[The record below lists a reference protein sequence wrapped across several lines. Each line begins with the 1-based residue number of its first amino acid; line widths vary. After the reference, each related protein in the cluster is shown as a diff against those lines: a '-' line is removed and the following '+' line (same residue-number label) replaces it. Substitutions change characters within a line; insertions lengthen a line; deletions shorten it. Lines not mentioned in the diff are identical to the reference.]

1 MQESE
6 KIKLESFIEEVG
18 KHKGRHTELVTV
30 YVPAGYNLNN
40 VTRQIEQEKSTASNI
55 KSKNTRKAVL
65 DSLEKI
71 ERQLKL
77 IGRTPENGLAVFAGN
92 ISETEGVEQIELWTI
107 EPPMPLKARLYRCDQ
122 DFVLEPL
129 KEMLE
134 IGELYGL
141 LVIDRKDATIGLLE
155 GKQIKVLKKLSSGV
169 PSKVRAGGQS
179 AARFSRITEGLAKE
193 FFRRVAEHMKEIFFD
208 MPRLKGILVGGPM
221 PTKDDFLEQG
231 NLATALKEKVVA
243 VKDLGY
249 VDEHGLK
256 LLVEASSEDLAE
268 QEIIKEKKLLENFF
282 NVLAKNPSKIAYGL
296 AEVKN
301 ALKKG
306 AVEILIL
313 SKKLEKEHIIEMT
326 KMAEDIASKV
336 EIVSV
341 ETPEGE
347 QFYSITKGF
356 GAILRFVI

>member
-6 KIKLESFIEEVG
+6 KLKLESFIEEVG
-18 KHKGRHTELVTV
+18 SHKGRHTELVTV
-30 YVPAGYNLNN
+30 YIPAGYNLNN

-77 IGRTPENGLAVFAGN
+77 IGRTPENGMAIFAGN
-92 ISETEGVEQIELWTI
+92 ISETEGVEKIELWTI

-179 AARFSRITEGLAKE
+179 SQRFARITEGLAKE

-208 MPRLKGILVGGPM
+208 MPKLKGILVGGPM

-231 NLATALKEKVVA
+231 NLATTLKEKVVA

-282 NVLAKNPSKIAYGL
+282 NILAKNPSRTAYGL
-296 AEVKN
+296 SEVKN
-301 ALKKG
+301 ALKRG
-306 AVEILIL
+306 AVEILLL
-313 SKKLEKEHIIEMT
+313 SKNLPKEHIIEMT
-326 KMAEDIASKV
+326 KMAEDIAAKV
-336 EIVSV
+336 EIVSM

-347 QFYSITKGF
+347 QFYNITKGF
-356 GAILRFVI
+356 GAILRFMI

>member
-6 KIKLESFIEEVG
+6 KIKLENFIEDVG

-30 YVPAGYNLNN
+30 YIPAGYNLNN

-77 IGRTPENGLAVFAGN
+77 IGRTPENGLAIFAGN

-134 IGELYGL
+134 VGELYGL

-155 GKQIKVLKKLSSGV
+155 GKQIKVLRKLTSGV

-179 AARFSRITEGLAKE
+179 SQRFHRITEGLAKA
-193 FFRRVAEHMKEIFFD
+193 FFRRVADNMKEIFFD
-208 MPRLKGILVGGPM
+208 MPKLKGILVGGPI
-221 PTKDDFLEQG
+221 PTKEEFLEQG
-231 NLATALKEKVVA
+231 NLATTLKEKVVA

-282 NVLAKNPSKIAYGL
+282 NVLAKNPSRVAYGL
-296 AEVKN
+296 SEVKN
-301 ALKKG
+301 ALQKG
-306 AVEILIL
+306 AVETLIL
-313 SKKLEKEHIIEMT
+313 SKKLAKEHIIEMT
-326 KMAEDIASKV
+326 RMAEDIAAKV

-347 QFYSITKGF
+347 QFYNITKGF

>member
-1 MQESE
+1 MKESE

-18 KHKGRHTELVTV
+18 SHKGRHTELVTV
-30 YVPAGYNLNN
+30 YIPAGYNLNN

-77 IGRTPENGLAVFAGN
+77 IGRTPKNGMAIFAGN
-92 ISETEGVEQIELWTI
+92 ISETEGVEKIELWAI

-179 AARFSRITEGLAKE
+179 SQRFARITEGLAKE

-208 MPRLKGILVGGPM
+208 MPKLKGILVGGPM

-231 NLATALKEKVVA
+231 NLATTLKEKVVA

-282 NVLAKNPSKIAYGL
+282 NILSKTPNKTAYGL
-296 AEVKN
+296 SEVEN

-306 AVEILIL
+306 AVEVLLL
-313 SKKLEKEHIIEMT
+313 SKKLAKEQIIEMT
-326 KMAEDIASKV
+326 KMAEDIAAKV
-336 EIVSV
+336 EIVSM

-347 QFYSITKGF
+347 QFYNITKGF
-356 GAILRFVI
+356 GAILRFMI

>member
-6 KIKLESFIEEVG
+6 KIKLESFIEDVG

-30 YVPAGYNLNN
+30 YIPAGYNLNN

-134 IGELYGL
+134 VGELYGL

-155 GKQIKVLKKLSSGV
+155 GKQIKVLKKLTSGV

-179 AARFSRITEGLAKE
+179 SQRFARITEGLAKE

-208 MPRLKGILVGGPM
+208 MPKLKGILVGGPM

-231 NLATALKEKVVA
+231 NLATTLKEKVVA

-268 QEIIKEKKLLENFF
+268 QEIIKEKKLLEKFF
-282 NVLAKNPSKIAYGL
+282 NVLAKNPSRVAYGL
-296 AEVKN
+296 SEVKN
-301 ALKKG
+301 ALQKG
-306 AVEILIL
+306 AVETLIL
-313 SKKLEKEHIIEMT
+313 SKKLAKEHIIEMT
-326 KMAEDIASKV
+326 RMAGDIAAKV